1 MVQAEAAAAAP
12 DGKAVAASSG
22 RRLWLWLT
30 MLVLALGGG
39 GAGYWHF
46 VMKADATTE
55 HRTAVEK
62 LPPIYIALD
71 PPFVVNFETEQLV
84 RFLQVTVELMTRD
97 AATSELLKTHD
108 PVIRN
113 DLLMLFANQKYQN
126 VSTRA
131 GKEQLRQEALETI
144 RKVLAG
150 AGGEP
155 QRLEAVYFTSFV
167 MQ

>member
-1 MVQAEAAAAAP
+1 MVEAEAAAAAP
-12 DGKAVAASSG
+12 DEEAAAGPRG

-30 MLVLALGGG
+30 MLVLVLGGG
-39 GAGYWHF
+39 GAGYWYYF
-46 VMKADATTE
+46 TKADAKGVQQ
-55 HRTAVEK
+55 RPVEK

-84 RFLQVTVELMTRD
+84 RFLQVTIELMTRD
-97 AATSELLKTHD
+97 APTSELLKTHD

-113 DLLMLFANQKYQN
+113 DLLMLFANQKYEN

-131 GKEQLRQEALETI
+131 GKEKLRQEALETI

-150 AGGEP
+150 AGGDP